1 MRLIAP
7 LADRLLSVVAPRVT
21 AAANCPGTF
30 YENCS
35 ACARNAEH
43 SWQKKIKQC
52 HYSGSNCATACG
64 SCYVVGCSAP

>member
-21 AAANCPGTF
+21 AAASCPGTF

-35 ACARNAEH
+35 SCARNSNH
-43 SWQKKIKQC
+43 VWQKKIKEC
-52 HYSGSNCATACG
+52 HYTGVHCSTVCG
-64 SCYVVGCSAP
+64 SCYVVGCSPP

>member
-21 AAANCPGTF
+21 AAASCPGTF

-43 SWQKKIKQC
+43 AWQKKIKQC
-52 HYSGSNCATACG
+52 HYTGNNCTTTCG